1 MRAGGHDIVRPE
13 QCQCAG
19 RWMHVRGTSGQ
30 NEIRPTCW
38 RPPPAAVGAT
48 SHSHRRQ
55 RGGVGAT
62 WHGSDQNGPPVG
74 ERDSFN
80 LSTPGAQPMVP
91 VAAQHEPPEQS
102 KKRKRKERSA
112 KNELRRLGQRD
123 EDASPMNQY
132 FSRSCRRPT
141 NYNIRALFEGQGL
154 ERWMLEDRLPV
165 QHGRS
170 STAPQQLASNSPLDT
185 LAAAAGVARD
195 DSAPPSGARALLQ
208 SGRPIQFVLRL
219 TNRDDDDRDA
229 PLAGPTAAGE
239 EVTAA
244 VADGAA
250 AGAAGPNNTADV
262 HQVDRAAP
270 PADDEVIIIGSSDD
284 DDDDFYP

>member
-1 MRAGGHDIVRPE
+1 MDGTPPTMAQHLSDPVFEDAGGFHG
-13 QCQCAG
+13 AG
-19 RWMHVRGTSGQ
+19 DDTGGAGPGQ
-30 NEIRPTCW
+30 Q
-38 RPPPAAVGAT
+38 
-48 SHSHRRQ
+48 HFQ
-55 RGGVGAT
+55 GG
-62 WHGSDQNGPPVG
+62 
-74 ERDSFN
+74 
-80 LSTPGAQPMVP
+80 GAQPMVP